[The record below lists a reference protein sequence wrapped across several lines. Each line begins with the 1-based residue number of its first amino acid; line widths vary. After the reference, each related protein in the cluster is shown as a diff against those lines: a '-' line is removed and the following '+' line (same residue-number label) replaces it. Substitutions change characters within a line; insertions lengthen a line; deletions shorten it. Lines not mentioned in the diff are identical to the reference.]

1 LARTPQQRQRTE
13 QVERVAEG
21 FTPVGDGFGT
31 VGFPHGMMTVNGVQ
45 QVAVRII
52 EPISSNGMTRYSTV
66 EWWHPTDGSKRL
78 SCNCPGWTSKRGP
91 TRGCKHTKEME
102 ENQNLGMSPQ
112 QMTGTNA
119 PVVPVTQTILRNNG
133 ELPGRGISLDD

>member
-1 LARTPQQRQRTE
+1 MPRSPQQRQRSD

-31 VGFPHGMMTVNGVQ
+31 VGFPGGIMTVNGQ
-45 QVAVRII
+45 ACVAVRII
-52 EPISSNGMTRYSTV
+52 EPISTNGMTRYSTV
-66 EWWHPTDGSKRL
+66 EWVHPLDGSKRL

-102 ENQNLGMSPQ
+102 ENPNLGLTPQ
-112 QMTGTNA
+112 QMTGA
-119 PVVPVTQTILRNNG
+119 HAAVVPVTQNIIRNNG